1 MAYRQFFPMKGLKVS
16 REGHNVLGYRLQFS
30 NVAGFAG
37 EVAPPFD
44 RIYGGGEN
52 EVRGFDIRSAS
63 PYTFIP
69 TRVNFNLTNPDGST
83 VPRDPTNGTLGNVQI
98 PLPVFR
104 LASVGSDTSFS
115 SNLEYRIPI
124 VNQVTF
130 AFFTD
135 FGMNFDLQSSQL
147 RQSVLGQAQLNAPLY
162 GCPQVVNGSCLGG
175 KQLSFPLYFQ
185 TVPGTNWVPRM
196 SNGALLSVILPI
208 VNAPF
213 QIYYAYNPLR
223 LYRDL
228 PQSLAT
234 DNYTFNDLFPK
245 VDPTCQSHPGSG
257 NNPAVLC
264 TLTGAGAYTKAQ
276 ALQLYGA
283 DYQLREPRKTFR
295 FTVATTF

>member
-1 MAYRQFFPMKGLKVS
+1 M
-16 REGHNVLGYRLQFS
+16 
-30 NVAGFAG
+30 
-37 EVAPPFD
+37 
-44 RIYGGGEN
+44 
-52 EVRGFDIRSAS
+52 
-63 PYTFIP
+63 
-69 TRVNFNLTNPDGST
+69 
-83 VPRDPTNGTLGNVQI
+83 QI
-98 PLPVFR
+98 PLPVYR
-104 LASVGSDTSFS
+104 LASVGSDTSIS

-130 AFFTD
+130 ALFTD
-135 FGMNFDLQSSQL
+135 FGMNFDVQPSQL

-175 KQLSFPLYFQ
+175 KQLQFPLYFQ

-223 LYRDL
+223 LYKDL

-234 DNYTFNDLFPK
+234 DDYTFNDFFPK
-245 VDPTCQSHPGSG
+245 QDPSCQSHAAPKGG
-257 NNPAVLC
+257 GPAVMC

-283 DYQLREPRKTFR
+283 NYQLREPRKTFR
-295 FTVATTF
+295 FTLATTF